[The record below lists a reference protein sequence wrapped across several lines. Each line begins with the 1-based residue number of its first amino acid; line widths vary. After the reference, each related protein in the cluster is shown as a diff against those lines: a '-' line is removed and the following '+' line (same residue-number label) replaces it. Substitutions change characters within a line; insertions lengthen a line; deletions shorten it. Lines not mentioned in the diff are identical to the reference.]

1 MLRLTRQRLA
11 MFGILMRGPATV
23 PGIMGALGISPEY
36 TCSDYAR
43 VHRIIMNMVREGVVS
58 HQKNRRHHASTFAL
72 TPLGWERIAGYR
84 RKYETHLQL
93 LNGPPIPAGTAAYP
107 NTFVSPPPPASLA
120 PASLTS
126 AQPDTGAGVK
136 CPVCGE
142 TVPLARAK
150 TLVDAGSRVVCRCTN
165 DLTTI
170 ARDAL
175 AQFES
180 A

>member
-1 MLRLTRQRLA
+1 MTRQRLV
-11 MFGILMRGPATV
+11 MFGILMRGPATF
-23 PGIMGALGISPEY
+23 PAIMAALGISPEY

-43 VHRIIMNMVREGVVS
+43 VHRIIMDMVREGVVS

-72 TPLGWERIAGYR
+72 TPLGWERVAGYR

-93 LNGPPIPAGTAAYP
+93 LNGPPIPAGTTASP
-107 NTFVSPPPPASLA
+107 NPCVSPPPPSSLA
-120 PASLTS
+120 PASLTRS
-126 AQPDTGAGVK
+126 QPDTGAGVK

-150 TLVDAGSRVVCRCTN
+150 TLADAGFKVVCKCTN
-165 DLTTI
+165 DLTAI
-170 ARDAL
+170 AREAL
-175 AQFES
+175 AQLES